1 MPMLPD
7 DKTFEEVAGLTQ
19 KLELLSRESEL
30 FYAIYKSLYIALR
43 VVTSG
48 DPELIHVFNS
58 MLDQFVK
65 EDLDLDNQDI
75 Q

>member
-1 MPMLPD
+1 MPPD
-7 DKTFEEVAGLTQ
+7 DEVLNNVAGLLQT
-19 KLELLSRESEL
+19 LSIYSNKSEI
-30 FYAIYKSLYIALR
+30 FYSIYKSLYIALR

-48 DPELIHVFNS
+48 DPELITSFNN